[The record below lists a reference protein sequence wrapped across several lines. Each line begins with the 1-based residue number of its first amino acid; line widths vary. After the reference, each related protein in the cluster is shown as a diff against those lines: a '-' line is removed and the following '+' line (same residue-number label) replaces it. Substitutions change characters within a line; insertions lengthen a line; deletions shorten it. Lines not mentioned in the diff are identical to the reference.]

1 MSSSVLPWKWVIEYL
16 ADVPYVGTSILSAL
30 VERFPEV
37 LADSSGDERERLS
50 LRYLEEGSGM
60 ASGET
65 PPAVATNAPSTS
77 ASATKIDAALT
88 CEEVLLSRVATTNV
102 DVRGKA
108 GLDGGDLHKFILL
121 KRATLPKSSI
131 ELLKEK
137 VLRSYH
143 PDFSYSKE
151 CNGLPKVSRSVRVD
165 HLTFNNH
172 SDHDSIKK
180 ILRTK
185 HASPWMKKLT
195 IIRKYRKLKKL
206 ANNTALSTVGGASP
220 KISSTLQHLL
230 KQQVPDD
237 EKKNQQTNADGTWNV
252 QFFATEKATTNTCEE
267 FHNVGMQSRKEN
279 LSGYVPTPNGD
290 SHDLEG
296 SLRSRQQS
304 QKQNIL
310 HDDRADFEEVAG
322 SDCDD
327 LQFFEQSSMHHSSST
342 QSLCI
347 KCGRSGQ
354 LLNCRGDGCS
364 RFIHKS
370 CLVLLASVE
379 KNGLF
384 YCPLCTYRNA
394 HMMYKKSRR
403 TAEEARR
410 NLFLFYDIGPT
421 VHDLKRKN
429 SSAKIMTGSDQISAN
444 HNSSE
449 HPDLPSNQQ
458 LQNSSGVQKYDDAQN
473 AETSNSKFVRDNNQ
487 GITQNQQNQ
496 LNGEVDMVCKI
507 ILPCR
512 ETIER
517 HAHNDVQDTPT
528 KLKSDPAREH
538 ESTRVTEDQQH
549 LDDHRIN
556 DNVSVPCDMNAS
568 HYRNGDICV
577 TNSRT
582 KVCRD
587 HLQVDETKNLHTGD
601 ADQEPIF
608 LQASK
613 RSPLNI
619 KGERDH
625 DVKRKVPASQ
635 ISDRF
640 AKRNR
645 RDKAVKFGNYQGV
658 VKNQQTDISSS
669 RDLRKNKYCWQN
681 QGFTPKRSPSRRMIL
696 IWKPEEEKILEEAM
710 QKIPKNEDGGIPWT
724 KILEYGRFF
733 LHESRTTIDLK
744 DKWRNMQKKKAKRR
758 V

>member
-1 MSSSVLPWKWVIEYL
+1 MKY
-16 ADVPYVGTSILSAL
+16 
-30 VERFPEV
+30 
-37 LADSSGDERERLS
+37 
-50 LRYLEEGSGM
+50 
-60 ASGET
+60 
-65 PPAVATNAPSTS
+65 
-77 ASATKIDAALT
+77 
-88 CEEVLLSRVATTNV
+88 
-102 DVRGKA
+102 
-108 GLDGGDLHKFILL
+108 
-121 KRATLPKSSI
+121 
-131 ELLKEK
+131 
-137 VLRSYH
+137 
-143 PDFSYSKE
+143 
-151 CNGLPKVSRSVRVD
+151 
-165 HLTFNNH
+165 
-172 SDHDSIKK
+172 
-180 ILRTK
+180 
-185 HASPWMKKLT
+185 ASPWMKKLT

-206 ANNTALSTVGGASP
+206 VNNTALSTVGGASP
-220 KISSTLQHLL
+220 KISSTLQHFL

-237 EKKNQQTNADGTWNV
+237 EKKNQQTNADGTCNV
-252 QFFATEKATTNTCEE
+252 QFLATEKATTNTCEE
-267 FHNVGMQSRKEN
+267 FHDGWMQSQKDN

-327 LQFFEQSSMHHSSST
+327 LQLLEQTSMHHSSST

-354 LLNCRGDGCS
+354 LLSCRGDSCS

-370 CLVLLASVE
+370 CLVLLAGVE

-394 HMMYKKSRR
+394 HMMYNKSKR
-403 TAEEARR
+403 TAQEARR

-429 SSAKIMTGSDQISAN
+429 SSAKIMTRNEQISDN

-449 HPDLPSNQQ
+449 HPDFPSNQQ
-458 LQNSSGVQKYDDAQN
+458 LQNTSGVQKYDDAQN

-507 ILPCR
+507 ILPYR
-512 ETIER
+512 ETIE
-517 HAHNDVQDTPT
+517 HDAHKDVQDTPT

-538 ESTRVTEDQQH
+538 ESTRVTENQQH
-549 LDDHRIN
+549 LDDDGIN

-568 HYRNGDICV
+568 HERNGDICV

-582 KVCRD
+582 KVFRD
-587 HLQVDETKNLHTGD
+587 HLQVNEIKNLHIGD
-601 ADQEPIF
+601 VDQEPIS
-608 LQASK
+608 LQAAK
-613 RSPLNI
+613 RSPVKA
-619 KGERDH
+619 KGEGDY
-625 DVKRKVPASQ
+625 DVKRKASASQ

-645 RDKAVKFGNYQGV
+645 RAKAVKFGNYQGV
-658 VKNQQTDISSS
+658 VKNQQTDNSSS

-696 IWKPEEEKILEEAM
+696 IWKPEEEKFLEEAM